1 MRNMCAVQRL
11 RKQIN
16 YNELKYIL
24 KGRDNPLR
32 GFVTNLHK
40 SRGETSLWFQYI
52 LLAHCTLA
60 DVCENCTNS
69 LPLALS
75 WTVVGRFVVGSFPC
89 TACYVQDT
97 MIQEELSDVIQR
109 EIIIRLICNHFVTPC
124 LHFARDERIILLQP
138 LYRGVSGSI
147 LYLQLFFMEP
157 HPIKT
162 RWNRLLNSLFSHLS
176 L

>member
-60 DVCENCTNS
+60 DMCENCSNS

-97 MIQEELSDVIQR
+97 MIQEELSYVIQR
-109 EIIIRLICNHFVTPC
+109 EIIIRVIV
-124 LHFARDERIILLQP
+124 IILLHRA
-138 LYRGVSGSI
+138 YI
-147 LYLQLFFMEP
+147 LLVTSELFYFNHYTEA
-157 HPIKT
+157 
-162 RWNRLLNSLFSHLS
+162 
-176 L
+176 